1 MMLGLVPAVAAI
13 LGLPL
18 EVRHVTLST
27 GQLGAALGALGL
39 PLLAEPAFWWC
50 VGGIAFTGVLN
61 VGVSFW
67 LAFKVAMRSRGV
79 RLHDRSRIGQAL
91 RQRLLSHPLS
101 FIWPPRD

>member
-1 MMLGLVPAVAAI
+1 MCI
-13 LGLPL
+13 
-18 EVRHVTLST
+18 RDS
-27 GQLGAALGALGL
+27 
-39 PLLAEPAFWWC
+39 
-50 VGGIAFTGVLN
+50 N
-61 VGVSFW
+61 VGVSFG